1 VADESP
7 SRGGSKAAAS
17 GVLGLLIG
25 GLATAFVIRT
35 LVRDWAAIQ
44 DALAHATPGWVVVG
58 AGLAALGMTLIAL
71 PWRRAIN
78 LFDADLPWGQ
88 VVARYYVGEL
98 GKYLP
103 GGVWPILGRGE
114 LAHRFGIRRP
124 AAYGSV
130 GLSLFALYLGALFV
144 VGAGLPVLLAGGDGT
159 GPIGVLILLPLGLLC
174 LHPAVLG
181 WAVGLIERLTK
192 RHLDLPIP
200 SWRES
205 VTLVGLYVPAW
216 LAIGAAT
223 WAVARSL
230 DPSAGLIEV
239 GAAAVL
245 SWVVGFVL
253 VPVPGGVGV
262 REAAFVAAAGSLDPG
277 IAAATALA
285 ARLLFVAVDAI
296 GALLG
301 MLALRRA
308 RRGADPQDDGA
319 EWTVDDE

>member
-1 VADESP
+1 VADDSS

-17 GVLGLLIG
+17 GALGLLIG
-25 GLATAFVIRT
+25 GVAAAFVIRT
-35 LVRDWAAIQ
+35 LVRDWAAIKA
-44 DALAHATPGWVVVG
+44 ALAHATPGWVVV
-58 AGLAALGMTLIAL
+58 AAVLAAVGMTAIAL

-78 LFDADLPWGQ
+78 LFGADLPWGQ
-88 VVARYYVGEL
+88 LVARYYVGEL

-114 LAHRFGIRRP
+114 LAHRFGVRRP

-144 VGAGLPVLLAGGDGT
+144 VGAGLPALLAGEDGT
-159 GPIGVLILLPLGLLC
+159 GPIGVLLLLPVGLLC

-181 WAVGLIERLTK
+181 KAVALIGRVTK

-200 SWRES
+200 SWRGS

-230 DPSAGLIEV
+230 DPSAGLVEV

-262 REAAFVAAAGSLDPG
+262 REAVFVAAAGSLDPG

-285 ARLLFVAVDAI
+285 ARLIFVAVDAV

-301 MLALRRA
+301 MLALRRGRPA
-308 RRGADPQDDGA
+308 PEAQ
-319 EWTVDDE
+319 EEVWTVDDE

>member
-1 VADESP
+1 MADDSP
-7 SRGGSKAAAS
+7 SSGGGKAAAS
-17 GVLGLLIG
+17 GLVGLVIG
-25 GLATAFVIRT
+25 GLAAAFVIRT
-35 LVRDWAAIQ
+35 LLRDRAEIEEALSGAAPALVLAAC
-44 DALAHATPGWVVVG
+44 ALAAV
-58 AGLAALGMTLIAL
+58 GMTAIAL
-71 PWRRAIN
+71 PWRRALN
-78 LFDADLPWGQ
+78 LFGADLPWGQ
-88 VVARYYVGEL
+88 LVARYYVGEI

-114 LAHRFGIRRP
+114 LARRAGVRRA

-130 GLSLFALYLGALFV
+130 ALSLVALYLGAMFV
-144 VGAGLPVLLAGGDGT
+144 VGAGLPALLAGGDGT
-159 GPIGVLILLPLGLLC
+159 GPIAVLLLLPVGLVG

-181 WAVGLIERLTK
+181 AAVRLVERVAK
-192 RHLDLPIP
+192 RRLDLVIP
-200 SWRES
+200 RWRES
-205 VTLVGLYVPAW
+205 VTLVALYVPSW

-230 DPSAGLIEV
+230 DPSAGLVEV

-285 ARLLFVAVDAI
+285 ARVLFVTVDALGAAI
-296 GALLG
+296 GS
-301 MLALRRA
+301 LALRSGRA
-308 RRGADPQDDGA
+308 GPAGQLEER
-319 EWTVDDE
+319 TVDEV